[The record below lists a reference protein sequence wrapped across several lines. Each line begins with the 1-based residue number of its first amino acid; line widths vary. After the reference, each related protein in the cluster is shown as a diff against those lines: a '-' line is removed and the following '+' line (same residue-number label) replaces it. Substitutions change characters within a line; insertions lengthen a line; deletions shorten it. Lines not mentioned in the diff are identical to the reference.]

1 MMKRVISMLLAILMV
16 LSLIG
21 CGSSADSTEAKKG
34 FYKVC
39 DVYYPEELG
48 APVLG
53 EAVAD
58 LELSSAVEQI
68 TNVGDAIYYLQT
80 SDAHNGL
87 FIELIADDYEEI
99 GEIHLS
105 RADSPNHDYA
115 VIYIKSAGHYYPFD
129 FDQLSYIHKSKKD
142 YISDS
147 DLEALCKKLGAA
159 FPRPA
164 GVKMNFLAEV
174 LYQNVSES
182 IPNNTER
189 VPEGNNDIFL
199 VEDDIVDSVNDV
211 VISFDT
217 FLAERN
223 EAHKSATE
231 TGFSEEFI
239 ARCTPDF
246 HDTLNLVSKEE
257 AEALLNTEMNFDMNA
272 TCTKEEALED
282 VDLLFRLFAAF
293 FGSYHYYGGSEV
305 FDAAEAKIV
314 EEIQS
319 YNKDL
324 TLGKLSQIIMENL
337 IFIKDRHMNVGN
349 WLICEYN
356 NIAVADYYVKD
367 LFFYE
372 DDVGYYTKK
381 HDKKWYLEA
390 VGDDSNVSD
399 YFKITIDEKGQL
411 CYMLGLSVTATD
423 KRLNIAEIT
432 LVRGT
437 NVVEAPILWRSFV
450 RRAWETINETINI
463 REGIPFLEID
473 FKEEGPNA
481 SDDYD
486 AQQERVRQMGRDVL
500 TQDVLVMDANS
511 GCGWQSLFES
521 ISHRATSLWLYKLS
535 YAAEYLGRWNMPWNR
550 GTYGEYVV
558 NHFEGCWGE
567 NDTLIFAVQDAS
579 NYSASEDSIAELRSI
594 ENVITV
600 GGNTGGTAGPGSSTN
615 QHMTLP
621 QTGLFVQFG
630 ASLSVDGYY
639 SEDGYCIDP
648 DIWVNPTEAV
658 DAIYR
663 LCDFYGI
670 KNTADTSILDKYS

>member
-1 MMKRVISMLLAILMV
+1 MKRSIAMLLAMLMV
-16 LSLIG
+16 LSLVG
-21 CGSSADSTEAKKG
+21 CGS
-34 FYKVC
+34 
-39 DVYYPEELG
+39 EE
-48 APVLG
+48 
-53 EAVAD
+53 
-58 LELSSAVEQI
+58 VE
-68 TNVGDAIYYLQT
+68 
-80 SDAHNGL
+80 
-87 FIELIADDYEEI
+87 
-99 GEIHLS
+99 
-105 RADSPNHDYA
+105 P
-115 VIYIKSAGHYYPFD
+115 
-129 FDQLSYIHKSKKD
+129 
-142 YISDS
+142 
-147 DLEALCKKLGAA
+147 
-159 FPRPA
+159 
-164 GVKMNFLAEV
+164 
-174 LYQNVSES
+174 
-182 IPNNTER
+182 
-189 VPEGNNDIFL
+189 VPESEKDIFL

-211 VISFDT
+211 AIDFDA

-223 EAHKSATE
+223 EAHRSATE

-239 ARCTPDF
+239 ARCTSDF

-293 FGSYHYYGGSEV
+293 FGSYHYYGGAEV

-314 EEIQS
+314 EEIQRCD
-319 YNKDL
+319 KDL

-356 NIAVADYYVKD
+356 SVTVADYYVKD

-390 VGDDSNVSD
+390 VGDDSNVGD

-411 CYMLGLSVTATD
+411 CYMLGLSVTVD
-423 KRLNIAEIT
+423 DERLSVAEIS
-432 LVRGT
+432 LVRGET
-437 NVVEAPILWRSFV
+437 VAKLPIKWMPLG
-450 RRAWETINETINI
+450 RRAEEPVNETITVRN
-463 REGIPFLEID
+463 GIPFLKID
-473 FKEEGPNA
+473 FNLNGSTSAEEQ
-481 SDDYD
+481 D
-486 AQQERVRQMGRDVL
+486 AQQERLRQMGGDVL

-511 GCGWQSLFES
+511 GCGWQSLFEN
-521 ISHRATSLWLYKLS
+521 ISHNAASLWLYKLS

-558 NHFEGCWGE
+558 NYFEGCWGE

-600 GGNTGGTAGPGSSTN
+600 GGNTGGTAGPGSSTG
-615 QHMTLP
+615 QAVTLP
-621 QTGLFVQFG
+621 RTGLYIHIG

-639 SEDGYCIDP
+639 TEDGYCIDP

-658 DAIYR
+658 NAIYR

-670 KNTADTSILDKYS
+670 ENTADTSVLDKYS